1 MSGAYHDNYNMCII
15 TYLVTEMKFF
25 WTLCE
30 TIVFMSFIFDGSRII
45 GSRFRFN
52 IN

>member
-15 TYLVTEMKFF
+15 IYSMTEIKFF
-25 WTLCE
+25 LNLCE